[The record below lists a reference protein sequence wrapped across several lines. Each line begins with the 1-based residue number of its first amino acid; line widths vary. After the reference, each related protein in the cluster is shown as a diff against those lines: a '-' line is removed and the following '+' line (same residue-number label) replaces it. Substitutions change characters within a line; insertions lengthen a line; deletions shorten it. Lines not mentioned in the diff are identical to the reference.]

1 MSIGPT
7 RRPLNRSRSYQVR
20 TGTTRAGMSNSKTLA
35 ANASKE
41 EMQCKQKAFN
51 SNDDKPTKWIVFK
64 RHRIE
69 SATPHEHH
77 TNTRSLTNSSTI
89 TACRG
94 WWRWRAIM
102 HTIIGGVI
110 SHIHA
115 YTTAAPRTDDVRSRR
130 RFQPLASITIGS
142 VDASAV
148 PEVIV
153 AARKTDSSREGLFE
167 VLHPFFFICHCL
179 VKK

>member
-1 MSIGPT
+1 MQVKKRCNANKRLLTATTTSQRNGSFSSAIESN
-7 RRPLNRSRSYQVR
+7 RPRHTN
-20 TGTTRAGMSNSKTLA
+20 TTR
-35 ANASKE
+35 
-41 EMQCKQKAFN
+41 
-51 SNDDKPTKWIVFK
+51 
-64 RHRIE
+64 
-69 SATPHEHH
+69 
-77 TNTRSLTNSSTI
+77 TRSLTNSSTV

-94 WWRWRAIM
+94 WWRWRAI
-102 HTIIGGVI
+102 IPSLAALV
-110 SHIHA
+110 SRIHA

>member
-20 TGTTRAGMSNSKTLA
+20 TVQRDQLACQIQKTLA

-41 EMQCKQKAFN
+41 DRDAN
-51 SNDDKPTKWIVFK
+51 K
-64 RHRIE
+64 RLLTATTTSQRNGSFSSAIEIE
-69 SATPHEHH
+69 SNRPRH
-77 TNTRSLTNSSTI
+77 TNTIADELEHSHSMPRLV
-89 TACRG
+89 ALARDHAYHH
-94 WWRWRAIM
+94 WRAL
-102 HTIIGGVI
+102 V
-110 SHIHA
+110 SRIHA

-148 PEVIV
+148 PDVIV
-153 AARKTDSSREGLFE
+153 AARKTDSSSREGLFE